1 MIQIM
6 ENVMKFLAGIY
17 AIFVALVAIIIIV
30 MLFIPNGILFC
41 FGKILPNIPDN
52 RPDWVDGLG
61 VVICRLHAFVG
72 SLGEK

>member
-1 MIQIM
+1 M

-17 AIFVALVAIIIIV
+17 AIFVALISLIIIV

-41 FGKILPNIPDN
+41 LGKILPTIPEN
-52 RPDWVDGLG
+52 RPEWVDRFGN
-61 VVICRLHAFVG
+61 VICRVHAFVG